1 MRIVLM
7 DRIALVRNHYRSFVD
22 GEEQD
27 SKTGQYSVTTCEVLM
42 KKLKKIVRK
51 EILVVGSSQKV
62 AWLEHCYRTNLD
74 HADYGPVVGSSFD
87 FVTIR

>member
-1 MRIVLM
+1 MMFDLLAFACVS
-7 DRIALVRNHYRSFVD
+7 VVVVVVV
-22 GEEQD
+22 QD